1 MATYKVIQ
9 DIEAEDKLVGPLSFR
24 QFVYFLIAAFLG
36 YLNFIAIA
44 KGAWPVILVLGPPM
58 LFCLFFAW
66 PWSPDQPTEIWA
78 LARIRY
84 WFKNRKRVWDQSG
97 VKEFVT
103 ITAPKKIERAY
114 TDGLS
119 QTEVKSRL
127 HVLAHTLDSRGWAI
141 KNAYMTVPMQI
152 VRPDQSDRLLDF
164 TVPQQVA
171 DVDIRASDDIL
182 DEENNPMVS
191 QMSSLID
198 ASTKARREDLMAR
211 LQNQAA
217 AMPQL
222 PTPAAVPGWFMQPGA
237 VQPGAMPPVVD
248 VAAIPPASTMQLP
261 QKLDRNVS
269 ANARLK
275 TVQPV
280 DVNAPVPIQ
289 QAPVG
294 PVKTEAP
301 APSPSQPDPAIL
313 NLAHDNNLDVATLAR
328 EAKRA
333 RGLDASDGEVV
344 ISLH

>member
-24 QFVYFLIAAFLG
+24 QFVYFLVAAFLG
-36 YLNFIAIA
+36 YINFIAIA
-44 KGAWPVILVLGPPM
+44 KGAWPVILVLGWPM

-78 LARIRY
+78 LARIRF

-103 ITAPKKIERAY
+103 ITAPKKIERVY

-119 QTEVKSRL
+119 QTEVRSRL
-127 HVLAHTLDSRGWAI
+127 HALAHTLDSRGWAI
-141 KNAYMTVPMQI
+141 KNAYTMPQVVQPT
-152 VRPDQSDRLLDF
+152 QSDRLLDF
-164 TVPQQVA
+164 SAMPQQVA
-171 DVDIRASDDIL
+171 DVDVRATDDIL

-191 QMSSLID
+191 QMNNLIS
-198 ASTKARREDLMAR
+198 ASTKARREELMNR
-211 LQNQAA
+211 LRAEGA
-217 AMPQL
+217 TIPQL
-222 PTPAAVPGWFMQPGA
+222 PTPAAPGWFMQPTAGQGTA
-237 VQPGAMPPVVD
+237 PAPVID
-248 VAAIPPASTMQLP
+248 TTPVADATLQLP
-261 QKLDRNVS
+261 PKPSKKAS
-269 ANARLK
+269 ANSHLK

-280 DVNAPVPIQ
+280 GAAPQLAAV
-289 QAPVG
+289 
-294 PVKTEAP
+294 EP
-301 APSPSQPDPAIL
+301 AQPTPTPTPPEPSREQPDPAIL

-344 ISLH
+344 VSLR